1 MSRVPLALKEVR
13 VPMKITTLFVA
24 SLLAASV
31 SGCKLVKT
39 SDGEGGAAA
48 DPIAEVVETT
58 FDAKLVPALTE
69 KAVDLA
75 TLQGAIKG
83 SLDKAGESYGI
94 RVGGAGGGWNFP
106 VKGTAT
112 VLEDTR
118 ASTKAAVAEI
128 DVDGDGKADAT
139 LQLGPV
145 VKGSALRDTTNLY
158 DFSTF
163 RDQIEYAKL
172 GRALNDKAVSKL
184 PAADTELRGKKVNF
198 VGAVVIRSAS
208 EKPLIT
214 PVSIEVAP

>member
-48 DPIAEVVETT
+48 DPIAETVETT

-118 ASTKAAVAEI
+118 ANTKAAVAEI

-184 PAADTELRGKKVNF
+184 PAADAELKGKKVNF

>member
-1 MSRVPLALKEVR
+1 
-13 VPMKITTLFVA
+13 MKITTLFA
-24 SLLAASV
+24 AGLLAASL

-39 SDGEGGAAA
+39 GNGEAGGTAA
-48 DPIAEVVETT
+48 DPIAELVETT
-58 FDAKLVPALTE
+58 FDAKLVPALNE
-69 KAVDLA
+69 KAVELA
-75 TLQGAIKG
+75 ALRDAVKG
-83 SLDKAGESYGI
+83 GLDKAGESHGV

-112 VLEDTR
+112 VVDENR
-118 ASTKAAVAEI
+118 ASKAAVADI
-128 DVDGDGKADAT
+128 DLDGDGQADAT

-145 VKGSALRDTTNLY
+145 VKGTALRDTTGLY

-172 GRALNDKAVSKL
+172 GRALNDKAVTKL
-184 PAADTELRGKKVNF
+184 PGADTALKGKKVNF

-208 EKPLIT
+208 EKPLVM

>member
-1 MSRVPLALKEVR
+1 
-13 VPMKITTLFVA
+13 MKITTLFVA

-48 DPIAEVVETT
+48 DPIAETVETT

-118 ASTKAAVAEI
+118 ANTKAAVAEI

-184 PAADTELRGKKVNF
+184 PAADAELKGKKVNF